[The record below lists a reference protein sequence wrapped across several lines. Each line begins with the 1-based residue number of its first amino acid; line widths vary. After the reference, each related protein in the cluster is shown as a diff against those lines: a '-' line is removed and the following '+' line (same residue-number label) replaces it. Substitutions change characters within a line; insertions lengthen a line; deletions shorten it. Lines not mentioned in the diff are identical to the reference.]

1 MEIVLKPIVAIVIA
15 LVALFEQGCASP
27 PAGPA
32 TATLVTPC
40 DDCWPGVTNF
50 AKVSPALWRGWQPT
64 AEGFRELENA
74 GVRTVINFRYDHD
87 DSELLTGTKLRYIW
101 IPTRPWNPKEDDLVP
116 FFRVI
121 QDPENWPVFVH
132 CWKGDDRVGF
142 YVAAYRIVVDGWSP
156 DDAIR
161 EMLQFHYNPIWFRIP
176 RVLRDIDVESLKA
189 RIAES

>member
-1 MEIVLKPIVAIVIA
+1 MKVVLRPMVAVVVA
-15 LVALFEQGCASP
+15 LVALFEQGCASR

-32 TATLVTPC
+32 TATLATPC
-40 DDCWPGVTNF
+40 DDCWRGVTNF

-64 AEGFRELENA
+64 AAGFRDLENA
-74 GVRTVINFRYDHD
+74 GVRTVINFRHDHD

-101 IPTRPWNPKEDDLVP
+101 IPTRPWNPKEDDLMP

-132 CWKGDDRVGF
+132 CWKGDDRAGF

-161 EMLQFHYNPIWFRIP
+161 EMFQFHYNPIWFRIP

-189 RIAES
+189 RIAAP